1 MLTLEVMTRSSHEF
15 RGCISTYPQTPYV
28 SSCFG
33 SQTEEFPRN
42 VNETIE
48 WSYRTSD
55 RIPIDKENSRSQG
68 YRKARCLRGE
78 QHVQLESPRK

>member
-1 MLTLEVMTRSSHEF
+1 MRSSHEF
-15 RGCISTYPQTPYV
+15 RGYISTYPQTPCV

-33 SQTEEFPRN
+33 SQTEEFSRN
-42 VNETIE
+42 VNETLE

-55 RIPIDKENSRSQG
+55 RIPIDKENSRPQG
-68 YRKARCLRGE
+68 HRKARCLRGE

>member
-1 MLTLEVMTRSSHEF
+1 MRSSHEF
-15 RGCISTYPQTPYV
+15 RGCISTYPQTPHV

-48 WSYRTSD
+48 WSYRISD
-55 RIPIDKENSRSQG
+55 RIPIDKENSRPQG
-68 YRKARCLRGE
+68 YRKARCLHGKQNE
-78 QHVQLESPRK
+78 QLESPRK